1 MGVVFCGV
9 LAFLP
14 PWRVQPF
21 TAGGDNVGILG
32 LSVQDLSTPSN
43 LKNGTGLA

>member
-1 MGVVFCGV
+1 MGVVFIGV

-21 TAGGDNVGILG
+21 TAGGDLVGIWG
-32 LSVQDLSTPSN
+32 LSVQDLSTHHKE
-43 LKNGTGLA
+43 KNGTGFA